1 MTETYRFITVGL
13 LAVVLVVQ
21 VSLIIARRIR
31 EKRERIMHKQLTQ
44 RLRAANAT
52 INNLLSNESMLYQ
65 LKRLTTWTW
74 NSDTHNFIV
83 GCTRSGLIHKD
94 DTLLRSGNTAVINE
108 QDFAENYLHKDDK
121 HAIECFK
128 DLCNGKQQSMHI
140 VYRFHPYGNKSSYEW
155 VNVNAIVTERDDE
168 GKARSITGYNAV
180 ITQEEGT
187 QEGEATKSGTEGW
200 ESSRRTDICNTQA
213 AYLSDFNN
221 EIMQRLDLLFE
232 AADAIDSSSEADRD
246 ALPSREELLNKVEM
260 LHKQIAF
267 MIENAVCLS
276 KIETGKWDIENR
288 PLQISEAFRKIYHAL
303 RREYATKDI
312 PLLFQTDDSVD
323 TIETDPNS
331 VSAILHQLINNAYAY
346 TSQGHVTMGYTAAPA
361 DGYITF
367 YVTDTGCGID
377 KKYHNTLFEL
387 QVKFDSDK
395 PSPGL
400 GLAICKRLIT
410 QLGGTIGVESETGKG
425 STFWFKLPLAGNQA
439 SHTPVTPE
447 KQ

>member
-1 MTETYRFITVGL
+1 M
-13 LAVVLVVQ
+13 
-21 VSLIIARRIR
+21 S
-31 EKRERIMHKQLTQ
+31 
-44 RLRAANAT
+44 
-52 INNLLSNESMLYQ
+52 
-65 LKRLTTWTW
+65 
-74 NSDTHNFIV
+74 
-83 GCTRSGLIHKD
+83 
-94 DTLLRSGNTAVINE
+94 
-108 QDFAENYLHKDDK
+108 
-121 HAIECFK
+121 IE
-128 DLCNGKQQSMHI
+128 
-140 VYRFHPYGNKSSYEW
+140 
-155 VNVNAIVTERDDE
+155 
-168 GKARSITGYNAV
+168 
-180 ITQEEGT
+180 
-187 QEGEATKSGTEGW
+187 
-200 ESSRRTDICNTQA
+200 
-213 AYLSDFNN
+213 
-221 EIMQRLDLLFE
+221 
-232 AADAIDSSSEADRD
+232 DRD
-246 ALPSREELLNKVEM
+246 GKMGHREP
-260 LHKQIAF
+260 
-267 MIENAVCLS
+267 
-276 KIETGKWDIENR
+276 

-400 GLAICKRLIT
+400 GLAICKRLVT